1 MEQGMP
7 FGSAH
12 WKWKAAVGVV
22 AVSVGLTAWWIHLR
36 AIDSI
41 VPHRTYQLDAAQE
54 NEWQAVGGKWEMID
68 GIAYNNSH
76 ERGAKLL
83 TGSRYWRNYTLRA
96 DLRFSGTNADMGV
109 VLRTNDEREG
119 TDTYNGYYVGVRTLD
134 GTVVLGRSDFGWR
147 EARPVMIPGGVQSM
161 VWYRLVVT
169 AYGCDIAASVEN
181 LKTLQ
186 SAAIAIHESYCLAS
200 GRIGLRSLNA
210 GGMWRNISVAPA
222 SRSDYLAVRRQAGSL
237 EHLEFVPGPPW
248 WNPWHAVMLFGSF
261 FAVLLVL
268 QLSYFRMRQ
277 WKTNTIMRE
286 RERFAHEIH
295 DTMAQ
300 SFAGIGYQIQGIRH
314 RLTSAEGAEVPEI
327 AAQLNVAYQLVRKC
341 HEEASRTIAM
351 LGSRSPS
358 FQENVLMSLA
368 EIASQ
373 IAGNQIRIVPE
384 LRGNVRALKLRLAD
398 ALLHIGREAIV
409 NAISYADPTLLQLT
423 LSYSGDQV
431 ELVVEDNGC
440 GFDYRPEAAGFG
452 ILGMQ
457 KHARDVGAVLDIASS
472 PESGTRVSVRAAL
485 QQERLRARI
494 FAETK
499 ARLWKILGQTA
510 AG

>member
-1 MEQGMP
+1 MP
-7 FGSAH
+7 FGNAH
-12 WKWKAAVGVV
+12 WRRRAAIGAVGACVV
-22 AVSVGLTAWWIHLR
+22 LTAWWIHR
-36 AIDSI
+36 RVVDSI
-41 VPHRTYQLDAAQE
+41 VPRRVYQLDAAQG
-54 NEWQAVGGKWEMID
+54 NEWQAVGGKWQMVN
-68 GIAYNNSH
+68 GVAYNNSY

-83 TGSRYWRNYTLRA
+83 TGSGHWRNYTLKT

-134 GTVVLGRSDFGWR
+134 GTLVLGRSDFGWR
-147 EARPVMIPGGVQSM
+147 EAHPVVIPGGVQPM

-169 AYGCDIAASVEN
+169 AYGCDLAASVLN

-186 SAAIAIHESYCLAS
+186 SAAIAVHESYCLAS

-222 SRSDYLAVRRQAGSL
+222 SLSDYLAIRRQAASL
-237 EHLEFVPGPPW
+237 ERLEVLPEPPW
-248 WNPWHAVMLFGSF
+248 WTPWHAVLLFGGI
-261 FAVLLVL
+261 FAVMLVL
-268 QLSYFRMRQ
+268 QLFYFRMRQ
-277 WKTNTIMRE
+277 WKTHTIMRE

-314 RLTSAEGAEVPEI
+314 RVTSAEGADVQEI
-327 AAQLNVAYQLVRKC
+327 TAQLSVAYQLVRKC

-358 FQENVLMSLA
+358 FQENVLTSLTEVA
-368 EIASQ
+368 TS
-373 IAGNQIRIVPE
+373 IAGTQIRIVSE
-384 LRGNVRALKLRLAD
+384 LRGNARPLNLRLAD

-409 NAISYADPTLLQLT
+409 NAISYAEPTLLQLT
-423 LSYSGDQV
+423 LSYAGDQV

-440 GFDYRPEAAGFG
+440 GFDCKSESAGFG

-457 KHARDVGAVLDIASS
+457 KHARDVAATLEIAST
-472 PESGTRVSVRAAL
+472 PESGTRVSVKAAL
-485 QQERLRARI
+485 QQERLRTRI

-499 ARLWKILGQTA
+499 ARLWKILGQAA

>member
-1 MEQGMP
+1 MP
-7 FGSAH
+7 FENRRWRRRVAIAFV
-12 WKWKAAVGVV
+12 AAGI
-22 AVSVGLTAWWIHLR
+22 GLAAWWIHR
-36 AIDSI
+36 RIVDSI
-41 VPHRTYQLDAAQE
+41 VPHRVYLLEAAHE
-54 NEWQAVGGKWEMID
+54 NDWQPVGGKWAMVN
-68 GIAYNNSH
+68 GIAYNNSY

-83 TGSRYWRNYTLRA
+83 TGSGYWRNYTLTT
-96 DLRFSGTNADMGV
+96 DLRFTGTNADMGV

-134 GTVVLGRSDFGWR
+134 GTLVLGRSDFGWR
-147 EARPVMIPGGVQSM
+147 EARPVTIPGGVQPM

-169 AYGCDIAASVEN
+169 AYGCNIAASVLN

-186 SAAIAIHESYCLAS
+186 SAAIALHESYCLAS

-210 GGMWRNISVAPA
+210 GGMWRNISIAPA
-222 SRSDYLAVRRQAGSL
+222 TLTDYLAIRRQAPSL
-237 EHLEFVPGPPW
+237 ERLEVLPGPPW
-248 WNPWHAVMLFGSF
+248 WTPWHAVLVFGGISALTLLF
-261 FAVLLVL
+261 
-268 QLSYFRMRQ
+268 QLFYFRMRQ
-277 WKTNTIMRE
+277 WKTHTIMRE

-314 RLTSAEGAEVPEI
+314 SLTTAEGPKVHEI
-327 AAQLNVAYQLVRKC
+327 VAQLSVAYQLVRKC

-351 LGSRSPS
+351 LGSRAPS
-358 FQENVLMSLA
+358 FQENLLTSLTDVA
-368 EIASQ
+368 TH
-373 IAGNQIRIVPE
+373 IAGTQIRIVSE
-384 LRGNVRALKLRLAD
+384 LRGNARPLNLRLAD

-423 LSYSGDQV
+423 LSYTGDQI

-440 GFDYRPEAAGFG
+440 GFDFSPESAGFG

-457 KHARDVGAVLDIASS
+457 KHARDVAAALEIFSTPG
-472 PESGTRVSVRAAL
+472 SGTRVSVRAAL
-485 QQERLRARI
+485 QQERLRTRI
-494 FAETK
+494 FAETR